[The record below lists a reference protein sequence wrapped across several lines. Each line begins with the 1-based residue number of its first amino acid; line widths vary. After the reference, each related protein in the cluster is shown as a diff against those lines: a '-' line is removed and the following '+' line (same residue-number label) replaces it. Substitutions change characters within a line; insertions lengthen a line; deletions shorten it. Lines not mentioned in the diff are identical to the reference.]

1 MRMLGADI
9 ADNYL
14 INFKFP
20 KCRQENEIVWL
31 LGNYIA
37 KVWSE
42 LSVKAVDAMK
52 LEEFFGFLT
61 FKYKEDQQGARYPL
75 NHIPGL

>member
-1 MRMLGADI
+1 MGGWLGVGGI
-9 ADNYL
+9 
-14 INFKFP
+14 
-20 KCRQENEIVWL
+20 RGGWT
-31 LGNYIA
+31 IA

-42 LSVKAVDAMK
+42 LSVKAVDAMN